1 MRLVRLLCPN
11 VRGPVEIFS
20 TGFSVI
26 WHLENFIWHLQNF
39 IWDLQN
45 VMGRFGR
52 CVLELQSEQH
62 QQGRCYHG

>member
-11 VRGPVEIFS
+11 VRGSVEIFS

-26 WHLENFIWHLQNF
+26 WHLENFIW
-39 IWDLQN
+39 DLQN
-45 VMGRFGR
+45 VMGRSGR

-62 QQGRCYHG
+62 QQGRYYHR